1 MITREGREHIRLIEA
16 EDHSSLEMDYVL
28 ITGEENVSLGKDIL
42 VTRESNLASQE
53 AAAVAE
59 QTDSLETFSAD
70 SSDTFQS
77 ISIIN
82 ESEGK
87 SALETEWDS
96 FYLAEKS
103 LAVVPHNQG
112 DEKKSPKSP
121 VQDQEWTMVGQHGVD
136 DISPE
141 ECRRTV
147 TIESLSRHSSKEL
160 ENVLSQELIYELQA
174 ETLLKR
180 NPHKSREQ
188 EDKNSHNSATD
199 ALLLHI
205 VADDGKLDVHSQ
217 QLLGS
222 GMATEQGMEEE
233 TQFIGSNNDHGHITG

>member
-1 MITREGREHIRLIEA
+1 MEA
-16 EDHSSLEMDYVL
+16 EDQSSLEMDYVL
-28 ITGEENVSLGKDIL
+28 ITGEENVSLGKDIS
-42 VTRESNLASQE
+42 VTRESNFASQE
-53 AAAVAE
+53 AAMVAE
-59 QTDSLETFSAD
+59 QIDSLETFSAD

-82 ESEGK
+82 ESEAK
-87 SALETEWDS
+87 SAPETEWDS

-121 VQDQEWTMVGQHGVD
+121 MQDQEWTMVGQNGVD

-141 ECRRTV
+141 ESCSRTD

-160 ENVLSQELIYELQA
+160 ENVLSQELIYETQA
-174 ETLLKR
+174 QTLLER
-180 NPHKSREQ
+180 NPHKSLEQ
-188 EDKNSHNSATD
+188 EDENSHNRATD

-205 VADDGKLDVHSQ
+205 IADDGKLDVHSQ
-217 QLLGS
+217 QPLGS
-222 GMATEQGMEEE
+222 GMVTEEGMEEE
-233 TQFIGSNNDHGHITG
+233 TQFVGSDREHGHITG